1 MAPLSLKHTAAAC
14 AVVAVGALGGVIA
27 GCSNDDVNNA
37 QDQVNSVKSQA
48 EKTQTDL
55 QNQVNKA
62 QDQADKIQNDANKQ
76 LDKAQKK
83 ADEIQNTVTSK

>member
-1 MAPLSLKHTAAAC
+1 MTSLSIRHAAAGC
-14 AVVAVGALGGVIA
+14 AVVAVGALGGAIA
-27 GCSNDDVNNA
+27 GCSNDDVKNA
-37 QDQVNSVKSQA
+37 QDQVNSVNSQI
-48 EKTQTDL
+48 EKTKTDV

-62 QDQADKIQNDANKQ
+62 QDQADKIQKDANKQ

>member
-1 MAPLSLKHTAAAC
+1 MSPLSIRHAAAGC
-14 AVVAVGALGGVIA
+14 AVVAVGALGGALA
-27 GCSNDDVNNA
+27 GCGSDDVDNA

-48 EKTQTDL
+48 EQTQTDL

-62 QDQADKIQNDANKQ
+62 QDQAEQIQKDANKQ
-76 LDKAQKK
+76 LDEAQKK

>member
-1 MAPLSLKHTAAAC
+1 MAPLSIKHAAAGC

-27 GCSNDDVNNA
+27 GCGSNDVKNA
-37 QDQVNSVKSQA
+37 QDQVDSVKSQV
-48 EKTQTDL
+48 EKTKTDV
-55 QNQVNKA
+55 QNQVDKA
-62 QDQADKIQNDANKQ
+62 QAQADKIQNDANKQ